1 MRPNPPASLADIAP
15 APPKVRRQ
23 RLGIRLSQ
31 PLRRGLHQYAVA
43 KGRKESAIIEELVAD
58 HLASGGGRHT
68 ESSAPSPIDRLVT
81 AINDDRAART
91 KDLHEVLRSVELL
104 SEAFGR
110 FVGFWMTT
118 LSPLPT
124 DESKRAALAKAS
136 ATNYEYFARTV
147 GAHFAR
153 GHRFVHDVLH
163 APQAK
168 PSGAPGAGGGSS
180 SAQGGGKA

>member
-1 MRPNPPASLADIAP
+1 MRPNPAASPAGIAP
-15 APPKVRRQ
+15 ALPKARRQ

-31 PLRRGLHQYAVA
+31 PLRRRLHQYAVA

-68 ESSAPSPIDRLVT
+68 ESSPASPIDRLVA
-81 AINDDRAART
+81 AINNDRAART
-91 KDLHEVLRSVELL
+91 KDLHEVLRAVELL

-118 LSPLPT
+118 APPLPT
-124 DESKRAALAKAS
+124 DESKRAAIAKAS
-136 ATNYEYFARTV
+136 AANYESFARTV
-147 GAHFAR
+147 GSHFAR
-153 GHRFVHDVLH
+153 GHRFVHDVLQ
-163 APQAK
+163 ALQAK
-168 PSGAPGAGGGSS
+168 PSGAPGAGGISS